1 MMANKLAAVAAWLN
15 ATETPRWAIAAGGV
29 IMAGLTLLGTYAVE
43 SRISDQQARAA
54 EIDVLR
60 SSMVDFQVFAS
71 AFATE
76 MLTEN
81 KVSTNTRSRLIENL
95 NQQFALIRQLD
106 DDVSREA
113 VTELDN
119 YKKTVLQMAEAVNK
133 TTDVLSMA
141 EFWSVASDLTLAKN
155 RLNQRLQQVS

>member
-1 MMANKLAAVAAWLN
+1 MANKLGVILAWLN
-15 ATETPRWAIAAGGV
+15 ETETPRWAIAAGGI
-29 IMAGLTLLGTYAVE
+29 IMAGLTLFGTYAVE
-43 SRISDQQARAA
+43 SRISDRQARAA

-106 DDVSREA
+106 DDVSQEA

-119 YKKTVLQMAEAVNK
+119 YKKTVLLMAEAVNK
-133 TTDVLSMA
+133 TTDVMSMTD
-141 EFWSVASDLTLAKN
+141 FWSTASDLTLAKN
-155 RLNQRLQQVS
+155 RLNHRLKQIS